1 MRYVKSQYFN
11 APKAELADIYNAAV
25 LQHSPHP
32 PAQKIAA
39 YSARRIFIVIPL
51 NNHTAC
57 GKILLLPPTIQ
68 QKFFWENALSILEK
82 ALAKCAEAKIIFLR
96 SFYIKY
102 FFKKIFRKKKKNPP
116 DRKTRA
122 DFSIRCG
129 AILPFL
135 FRSPSF
141 KLAVGDVAAEKSA
154 FILNQPGE

>member
-11 APKAELADIYNAAV
+11 VPKAELADIYNAAV

-51 NNHTAC
+51 NNRTAC

-82 ALAKCAEAKIIFLR
+82 APAKCAEAKIIFLR

-102 FFKKIFRKKKKNPP
+102 FFQKKFFRKK
-116 DRKTRA
+116 
-122 DFSIRCG
+122 
-129 AILPFL
+129 
-135 FRSPSF
+135 
-141 KLAVGDVAAEKSA
+141 SA
-154 FILNQPGE
+154 R